1 MIYLIQG
8 DKMLIL
14 AKSILAMMIGFIL
27 SIIIGFILIPFLRKK
42 KIGQTV
48 SVFLQ
53 NKHKEKDGIPTM
65 GGIIF
70 IASTIITIIFLL
82 ITNKIEY
89 TTNLFIILFVF
100 VGYGLIGFIDDFL
113 IIKRKNNTGLTE
125 IQKLF
130 GQLVIAIIFFYLF
143 MKTGHEPSMYI
154 STLGIH
160 IHMGWLY
167 GAFILFVLIASS
179 NAVNITDGLDG
190 LAGGLSLIAFLAFG
204 LIAWNSTWIAGSA
217 DMAVFCFIL
226 VGSLLGFL
234 FYNTHPAK
242 IFMGDTGSL
251 TLGATLGT
259 IAILTRHEI
268 LLIIIGIV
276 FVIETLTCL
285 IQRYYYKLTKKRI
298 FPMTPIHH
306 TFELKGWNER
316 DIVKLF
322 WVIGLL
328 ASLVSLIYGIWL

>member
-1 MIYLIQG
+1 
-8 DKMLIL
+8 MLIL

-27 SIIIGFILIPFLRKK
+27 SIIIGFMLIPFLKK
-42 KIGQTV
+42 RKIGQTV

-100 VGYGLIGFIDDFL
+100 VGYGIIGFIDDFL

-190 LAGGLSLIAFLAFG
+190 LAGGLSLIAFLSFG
-204 LIAWNSTWIAGSA
+204 LIAWNSTWIAGSS
-217 DMAVFCFIL
+217 DIAVFCFIL

-251 TLGATLGT
+251 ALGGSLAA
-259 IAILTRHEI
+259 IAILTNHEI
-268 LLIIIGIV
+268 TFIIIMLVFIV
-276 FVIETLTCL
+276 ETLVCI
-285 IQRYYYKLTKKRI
+285 IQTLSVMYNGKKI
-298 FPMTPIHH
+298 FLMTPLHH
-306 TFELKGWNER
+306 HFEKLGWDER

-322 WVIGLL
+322 WFF
-328 ASLVSLIYGIWL
+328 GIVCAMAGVLFAVWI